1 MEFPELLWLE
11 LQAWHAGKQVEEEDI
26 YLEQA
31 RTGINDI
38 LDEVINYK
46 FNSWNCTKSYED
58 VKTEPLDMREFRLDS
73 IDCEEEFLTMKF
85 GKDSVVS
92 SSPIPEEKLEQN
104 ICLNKTEDNFKSPD
118 FAKKNFISKFKEMNL
133 ESHQNLFKVSTQN
146 SVSGDP
152 HLNAMQAIIDI
163 IKRVEQ
169 AERLYPSLSAL
180 ATAHPKYKDVQFQ
193 RNLEAMIFWLGV
205 NKELHHKMNTMA
217 EWIDVDPDDTLTWQ
231 DWFEHGL
238 SKLFGFFSFR
248 FGVTKK

>member
-1 MEFPELLWLE
+1 MELPELLWLE

-26 YLEQA
+26 YLEEA

-46 FNSWNCTKSYED
+46 FSSGNCTKRYEGL
-58 VKTEPLDMREFRLDS
+58 KTEPLDMREFRLDS
-73 IDCEEEFLTMKF
+73 IDCEEEFLSMKVD
-85 GKDSVVS
+85 KDGLVS

-104 ICLNKTEDNFKSPD
+104 ISLYRTEDNFKSPGST
-118 FAKKNFISKFKEMNL
+118 KKNFVSKFKELNL
-133 ESHQNLFKVSTQN
+133 ESHQNSFKLSTQN

-152 HLNAMQAIIDI
+152 HVAAMQAIIDI
-163 IKRVEQ
+163 IKRVEK

-180 ATAHPKYKDVQFQ
+180 AAAHPKYKDVQFQ

-217 EWIDVDPDDTLTWQ
+217 EWIDVDPDDILTWQ

-238 SKLFGFFSFR
+238 SKFCVFFG
-248 FGVTKK
+248 